1 MKRRKDGGPTKV
13 IPLFENQELLEE
25 QGGHT
30 MDPEKLMDALSEEL
44 LETLKAMA
52 GAKTIE
58 EKRQYSEIV
67 KNLSESLGVFLR
79 IVSDMMMDYDM
90 DDYEE

>member
-1 MKRRKDGGPTKV
+1 MKRRQDGDPTKV
-13 IPLFENQELLEE
+13 IPLFGNQEPMEE

-52 GAKTIE
+52 GAKTVE
-58 EKRQYSEIV
+58 EKRQYSEVV

>member
-1 MKRRKDGGPTKV
+1 
-13 IPLFENQELLEE
+13 
-25 QGGHT
+25 

-79 IVSDMMMDYDM
+79 IASDMMMDYDM